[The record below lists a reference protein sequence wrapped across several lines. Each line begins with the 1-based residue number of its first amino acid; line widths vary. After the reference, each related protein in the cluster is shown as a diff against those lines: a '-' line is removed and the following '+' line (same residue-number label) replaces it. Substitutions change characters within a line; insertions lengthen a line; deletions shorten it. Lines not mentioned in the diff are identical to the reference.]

1 MAGELTGDN
10 RTARGVQGLG
20 FAAGIYISM
29 DAMSTLNS
37 SPWTHQ
43 TFGGDP
49 GKAESAQHYV
59 RQAIGASTALAA
71 LTSYLMGS
79 WSPLAGATVSNAGL
93 FYVYWRAG
101 RKAQGQAVDAPV
113 NPWRRRGRS

>member
-1 MAGELTGDN
+1 MAGEMTGEA
-10 RTARGVQGLG
+10 RTSRGVQGLG
-20 FAAGIYISM
+20 FAAGIYIVY

-59 RQAIGASTALAA
+59 RQALIRGGGLAA

-79 WSPLAGATVSNAGL
+79 WAPLAGATVAGVDL
-93 FYVYWRAG
+93 YYVYWRAG
-101 RKAQGQAVDAPV
+101 RIAKGERAAGPSS
-113 NPWRRRGRS
+113 PWLRRTRS